1 MRWILGWANS
11 PTVFWTCVV
20 TGWVSL
26 PSLIHCYHSG
36 ELSSTI
42 PTSTSSAADRKDL
55 DGFSYSQ
62 ALSFSSPVHTH
73 NQEQLSSFA
82 WQGVRP
88 TLQFAAV
95 GNKESQLFR
104 SHASEASS
112 PTCSWWQEVGGACF
126 PHVCPHMS
134 YNAGSRGCYP
144 AKCLKTDLWLI
155 AMNIFKMYELK
166 RVLCDSQ
173 WHITASTLRLC
184 CCFFLFLFVCLYV
197 LKCWFCF

>member
-11 PTVFWTCVV
+11 PTVFWACVV

-36 ELSSTI
+36 ELSSTVS
-42 PTSTSSAADRKDL
+42 TSTSSAADRKDL
-55 DGFSYSQ
+55 NGFSYSQ
-62 ALSFSSPVHTH
+62 ALSFSSPTHTH

-82 WQGVRP
+82 WQGVGP

-112 PTCSWWQEVGGACF
+112 PTCSWWQEVGGRVFLMYAPTC
-126 PHVCPHMS
+126 HIMQG
-134 YNAGSRGCYP
+134 AGAAILPNVSKLTYDSLQWTFSRC
-144 AKCLKTDLWLI
+144 
-155 AMNIFKMYELK
+155 MN
-166 RVLCDSQ
+166 
-173 WHITASTLRLC
+173 
-184 CCFFLFLFVCLYV
+184 
-197 LKCWFCF
+197 